1 MRSAKAKAAKDERR
15 ARRLAKG
22 HRHHETVEITPLGG
36 PMDPELLRRIQGAAT
51 RFDPTRPW
59 SDLASTVLPVIK
71 RRFQPSPMGLE
82 PLHVQVPPGIP
93 TGFGLDFGPAFAH
106 VTAEQ
111 VEAWGIGRAELL
123 ATALDNLRR
132 LIDIEP
138 PRIERFAS
146 DGVPI
151 VAIQGQGWGSS
162 LLLLPEVL
170 RPILGSEPLLLLAPV
185 RNTLLAIPET
195 TDAELVEALWMAVAD
210 GAHDELDVPPL
221 RWTGRAVVAI
231 QARMLGLP
239 N

>member
-1 MRSAKAKAAKDERR
+1 MKATKVKAAKIARR
-15 ARRLAKG
+15 ARRQAKG
-22 HRHHETVEITPLGG
+22 HRHYDDVEITPLGG
-36 PMDPELLRRIQGAAT
+36 EMDPELLRRIRGAAA

-59 SDLASTVLPVIK
+59 SDLAPTVLPVIK
-71 RRFQPSPMGLE
+71 RRFQPSPLGLE

-106 VTAEQ
+106 VTADQ

-123 ATALDNLRR
+123 ATALENLRR

-151 VAIQGQGWGSS
+151 VAVQGQGWGSS
-162 LLLLPEVL
+162 LLLLPEIL
-170 RPILGSEPLLLLAPV
+170 SPILGSDPLLLLAPV
-185 RNTLLAIPET
+185 RNTLLAVPET
-195 TDAELVEALWMAVAD
+195 ADAEFVETLWMAVAE

-221 RWTGRAVVAI
+221 RWTGRAVVAM
-231 QARMLGLP
+231 QARTVGLP

>member
-1 MRSAKAKAAKDERR
+1 MKPAKVKAAKEERR
-15 ARRLAKG
+15 ARRRTRG
-22 HRHHETVEITPLGG
+22 RHGRDELEITPLGG
-36 PMDPELLRRIQGAAT
+36 SMDPELLLRIRSAAT

-59 SDLASTVLPVIK
+59 SDLAPTVLPVIK
-71 RRFQPSPMGLE
+71 RLFQPSPLGLE

-106 VTAEQ
+106 VTADQ

-123 ATALDNLRR
+123 ATALENLRR
-132 LIDIEP
+132 LVDIEP
-138 PRIERFAS
+138 PRIERFTS

-151 VAIQGQGWGSS
+151 VAVQGQGWGSS

-170 RPILGSEPLLLLAPV
+170 TPILGPDPLLLLAPV
-185 RNTLLAIPET
+185 RNTLLAVPET
-195 TDAELVEALWMAVAD
+195 TDAEYVEALWMAVAD

-231 QARMLGLP
+231 QARTLGLP